1 MNKKKIPLNIDKPG
15 TPIAVLHSIL
25 SSLIFS
31 SCRDWQIAVPEE
43 LQPWVD
49 KHHPEVGYEWE
60 IELLHKASDM
70 PTELLTRWVKS
81 MPGGFCRANMRGILR
96 DREAV
101 KKEEP

>member
-1 MNKKKIPLNIDKPG
+1 MRKKRIPLNIDKPG

-43 LQPWVD
+43 LQPWID

-60 IELLHKASDM
+60 IELLQKAPNM
-70 PTELLTRWVKS
+70 PLELLERWVKA
-81 MPGGFCRANMRGILR
+81 MPGGFCRAEMRGVLR
-96 DREAV
+96 NRESN
-101 KKEEP
+101 KKEG